1 MPCLRR
7 STYGRPYGPQ
17 RWPMAAR
24 AYAASL
30 PRKHGVSPD
39 YSARDAILGG
49 EQACIL
55 ASTSSTACAVAVE
68 RETERRAEV
77 PPATRAGTSLD
88 KAAELEEWRGLS
100 ASVGQ
105 ASGEPNVQSEWSR
118 PSMQCRPGRHL
129 APRTCPVASRAPAAS
144 PPGGT
149 SDFYSATRPDG
160 RGDRLA
166 ASKHRRVRDAIESRG
181 QCGSGEQFASRGLS
195 RLVHSE
201 IKRDRIVACSVR
213 RRMLAI
219 HGNCRSIELVSF
231 WTVAVME
238 DEITRTGHT

>member
-1 MPCLRR
+1 MHFSQHQQYSLRGR
-7 STYGRPYGPQ
+7 SRTRNGEKGGG
-17 RWPMAAR
+17 A
-24 AYAASL
+24 
-30 PRKHGVSPD
+30 
-39 YSARDAILGG
+39 ARDARGHKLGQG
-49 EQACIL
+49 GG
-55 ASTSSTACAVAVE
+55 TGGVE
-68 RETERRAEV
+68 GALGKRWPGVRRAERPIRVVAPVDAV
-77 PPATRAGTSLD
+77 PT
-88 KAAELEEWRGLS
+88 W
-100 ASVGQ
+100 AS
-105 ASGEPNVQSEWSR
+105 
-118 PSMQCRPGRHL
+118 PG
-129 APRTCPVASRAPAAS
+129 APCPVASRAPAAS

-219 HGNCRSIELVSF
+219 HGNCWSIELVSF

>member
-77 PPATRAGTSLD
+77 PPATRACTSLD

-129 APRTCPVASRAPAAS
+129 APV
-144 PPGGT
+144 
-149 SDFYSATRPDG
+149 
-160 RGDRLA
+160 
-166 ASKHRRVRDAIESRG
+166 RVP
-181 QCGSGEQFASRGLS
+181 
-195 RLVHSE
+195 
-201 IKRDRIVACSVR
+201 
-213 RRMLAI
+213 
-219 HGNCRSIELVSF
+219 
-231 WTVAVME
+231 
-238 DEITRTGHT
+238 